1 MLLPILTTSRSN
13 LGLEVVFFR
22 FGDKML
28 PSSVHRK
35 LLRDRIPG
43 FEEEL
48 KSLQPGKNEYTFPED
63 MQDTIELLLEW
74 CYKQALPKANK
85 DSSTPQH
92 CYSRIKLY
100 CFASRYEHVELMNDS
115 MDFLLGYLQMNRPR
129 WDVSWATYAYN
140 NTNRGSPLRDLLSKW
155 LMNKFFSST
164 TGDKGRWTT
173 DAFTEAV
180 YGDPDLLRDVMAHM
194 RSLPD
199 VNFPNPKKDS
209 PAIYHVEL
217 VAESVQLAQ
226 SISAESPTEERV
238 LTLDLS
244 NGERYD
250 LYDVDKADADLD
262 LNAEEAFEDSFD
274 DNSPLVHRGRKELRS
289 GERSFTAPR

>member
-1 MLLPILTTSRSN
+1 
-13 LGLEVVFFR
+13 
-22 FGDKML
+22 ML

-92 CYSRIKLY
+92 CYFRIKLY
-100 CFASRYEHVELMNDS
+100 CFASRYEHVELLNDS
-115 MDFLLGYLQMNRPR
+115 INFLLEYLQMNRPR

-155 LMNKFFSST
+155 LMNKFFS

-194 RSLPD
+194 RSLSD
-199 VNFPNPKKDS
+199 VDFANPKKDS

-217 VAESVQLAQ
+217 VTEPVQLLQALAAES
-226 SISAESPTEERV
+226 STEERV
-238 LTLDLS
+238 LTPEFSD
-244 NGERYD
+244 GERYD
-250 LYDVDKADADLD
+250 LYDVDKADADPD
-262 LNAEEAFEDSFD
+262 FNAGEAFEDSFND
-274 DNSPLVHRGRKELRS
+274 DSPLVNRGRKELRS
-289 GERSFTAPR
+289 GRRSFTALS